1 MSLDQAKVIATLP
14 RSDREEVR
22 IGLSE
27 YKGRTRLDI
36 RVWYLAGDEYRPGK
50 QGISLPLEQLASV
63 VDALKRAQATHKG
76 QRPGKEVR
84 APGT

>member
-1 MSLDQAKVIATLP
+1 MSLDQSTVIATLP
-14 RSDREEVR
+14 RNDREQVR

-27 YKGRTRLDI
+27 FKGRTRLDI

-50 QGISLPLEQLASV
+50 QGISLPLEQLPSI
-63 VDALKRAQATHKG
+63 VDALQRA

-84 APGT
+84 APGP